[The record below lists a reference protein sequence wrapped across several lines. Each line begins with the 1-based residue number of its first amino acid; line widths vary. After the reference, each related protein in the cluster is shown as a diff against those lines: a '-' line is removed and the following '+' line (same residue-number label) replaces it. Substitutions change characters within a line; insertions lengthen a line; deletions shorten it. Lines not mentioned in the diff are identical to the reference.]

1 MKKQEE
7 EIKINRVI
15 IKEERFFKE
24 EVKKT
29 KIKFLLG
36 YILFS

>member
-1 MKKQEE
+1 MKKQEKE
-7 EIKINRVI
+7 KKDEQSPTKGRKILQGSG
-15 IKEERFFKE
+15 
-24 EVKKT
+24 KKT